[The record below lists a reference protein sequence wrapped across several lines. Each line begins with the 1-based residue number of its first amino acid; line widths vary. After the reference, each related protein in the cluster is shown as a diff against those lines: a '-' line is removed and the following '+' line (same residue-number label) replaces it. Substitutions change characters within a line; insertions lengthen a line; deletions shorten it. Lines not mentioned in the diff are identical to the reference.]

1 MFFLSSRR
9 RHTRCALVTGF
20 QTCALPIFG
29 VIAEKL
35 GQMRRIRVENIAG
48 MQADLDGFFVQA
60 VQLAQAAGLL
70 QPAQAVGGIDDAFGL
85 SQELARRLMQV
96 RQAQNSDA
104 ALAGALE
111 AEAAQIR
118 QAELSMNEAQ
128 DRLQPPVDRGSVADS
143 QFLATTNGRA
153 EL

>member
-1 MFFLSSRR
+1 
-9 RHTRCALVTGF
+9 
-20 QTCALPIFG
+20 
-29 VIAEKL
+29 
-35 GQMRRIRVENIAG
+35 MRRIRVENIAG

-96 RQAQNSDA
+96 RQAPNSAA

-118 QAELSMNEAQ
+118 QAALSMTEAQ
-128 DRLQPPVDRGSVADS
+128 ERLQPLMDNRKGVVLGKGVSLRGV
-143 QFLATTNGRA
+143 LGGCR
-153 EL
+153 

>member
-1 MFFLSSRR
+1 
-9 RHTRCALVTGF
+9 
-20 QTCALPIFG
+20 
-29 VIAEKL
+29 
-35 GQMRRIRVENIAG
+35 MRRIRVENIAG

-85 SQELARRLMQV
+85 SQELARRLMQE
-96 RQAQNSDA
+96 RQAQNSAA
-104 ALAGALE
+104 ALAEELE

-128 DRLQPPVDRGSVADS
+128 ARLQPLMDRAGVADS
-143 QFLATTNGRA
+143 NCWRKP
-153 EL
+153 